1 MKIVLSVIDSREK
14 GRGRSSHTRIHF
26 LGRRVARGGHAT
38 PRDMFQRSR
47 AFSFMGAILAAVSLI
62 PPWYSGCETH
72 LSYGQKQC
80 QTAGPTRWTSD
91 WASPSL
97 TLFLLPTFAHA
108 GWSILVTL
116 YVNGCVASRGA
127 DALSTRAVTAL
138 GRVAGLACVACSIWA
153 AHAIWTRGMKTAQR
167 DVAIPLTL
175 SSPHAGWYI
184 AVLSVKMTAS
194 GGVFAV
200 LFGRGNVLG
209 PTRGQLRAGEMDAAT
224 LESITPAMRY
234 VLYTGPHAT
243 ASAW

>member
-1 MKIVLSVIDSREK
+1 MTL
-14 GRGRSSHTRIHF
+14 F
-26 LGRRVARGGHAT
+26 L
-38 PRDMFQRSR
+38 F
-47 AFSFMGAILAAVSLI
+47 FSGEEEAPES
-62 PPWYSGCETH
+62 T
-72 LSYGQKQC
+72 
-80 QTAGPTRWTSD
+80 TRWTSD

-175 SSPHAGWYI
+175 SSP
-184 AVLSVKMTAS
+184 
-194 GGVFAV
+194 
-200 LFGRGNVLG
+200 
-209 PTRGQLRAGEMDAAT
+209 PCC
-224 LESITPAMRY
+224 MREKE
-234 VLYTGPHAT
+234 T
-243 ASAW
+243 

>member
-1 MKIVLSVIDSREK
+1 
-14 GRGRSSHTRIHF
+14 
-26 LGRRVARGGHAT
+26 
-38 PRDMFQRSR
+38 
-47 AFSFMGAILAAVSLI
+47 MGAILAAVSLI

-72 LSYGQKQC
+72 LSRGQKQC

-97 TLFLLPTFAHA
+97 TLLLLPTFAHA

-175 SSPHAGWYI
+175 TSPHVGWYV
-184 AVLSVKMTAS
+184 AVLAVKMTAS

-200 LFGRGNVLG
+200 LFGRGNALG
-209 PTRGQLRAGEMDAAT
+209 PTRGQLMAGELGASST
-224 LESITPAMRY
+224 NVFHPSI
-234 VLYTGPHAT
+234 GFNI
-243 ASAW
+243 